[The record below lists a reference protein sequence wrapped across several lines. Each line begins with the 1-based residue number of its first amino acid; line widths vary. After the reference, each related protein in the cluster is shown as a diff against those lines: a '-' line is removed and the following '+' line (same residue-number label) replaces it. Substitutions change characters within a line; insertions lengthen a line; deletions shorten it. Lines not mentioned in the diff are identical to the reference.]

1 MNAKKML
8 CLTGLS
14 LAISCSASVFAQTDV
29 PEAVRVPD
37 GHKVA
42 METVG
47 VGQITYEC
55 QAKSDMPG
63 QMAWEFIGPKAVLN
77 DRSGKQVGTYY
88 GPPATWESMDGSKI
102 TGTQVAIAP
111 AGKGDIPH
119 QLVKANPAEGKGAMT
134 GVSHIQRVATKG
146 GVAPSKACTN
156 DNKGERQIVDYQA
169 DYLFW
174 TSK

>member
-1 MNAKKML
+1 MDTKRIL
-8 CLTGLS
+8 CLTGLT
-14 LAISCSASVFAQTDV
+14 LAIGCSASAFAQMDV

-63 QMAWEFIGPKAVLN
+63 QMAWVFMGPKAALN
-77 DRSGKQVGTYY
+77 DSTGKQVGSYY
-88 GPPATWESMDGSKI
+88 GPPATWEAMDGSKV

-111 AGKGDIPH
+111 GGDGNIPH

-134 GVSHIQRVATKG
+134 GVSYVQRVATKG
-146 GVAPSKACTN
+146 GVAPAKTCAAAN
-156 DNKGERQIVDYQA
+156 EGERQIVDYQA

-174 TSK
+174 ANK

>member
-1 MNAKKML
+1 MDAKKIL

-14 LAISCSASVFAQTDV
+14 LAISCSATAFAQKDV

-37 GHKVA
+37 GNKVA
-42 METVG
+42 LETVG

-55 QAKSDMPG
+55 QAKTDMPG
-63 QMAWEFIGPKAVLN
+63 QMAWEFKGPKAELN
-77 DRSGKQVGTYY
+77 DRSGKRVGSYY
-88 GPPATWESMDGSKI
+88 GPPATWEAMDGSKI

-111 AGKGDIPH
+111 ADAGNIPH
-119 QLVKANPAEGKGAMT
+119 QLVKANPAAGEGAMM
-134 GVSHIQRVATKG
+134 GVSYVQRVATQG
-146 GVAPSKACTN
+146 GVAPSKPCA
-156 DNKGERQIVDYQA
+156 DANKGERQIVDYQA